1 MPSPIES
8 VRFDAKKDEIDVLA
22 GSLVSFLTDQTV
34 MLLQRQIRRRGTR
47 SFVTTY
53 SIYDIS
59 GLPQPIDTTH
69 LILTAEPVIDIEP
82 KSSDCLIRIKPQV
95 LNEQFSFDAL

>member
-1 MPSPIES
+1 
-8 VRFDAKKDEIDVLA
+8 
-22 GSLVSFLTDQTV
+22 
-34 MLLQRQIRRRGTR
+34 
-47 SFVTTY
+47 
-53 SIYDIS
+53 
-59 GLPQPIDTTH
+59 